1 MSCKAGAEGAT
12 HSIWIHF
19 TFRSWSHRLAE
30 LQAQELQL
38 EQKLREEESRQKE
51 LLDEAGKE
59 SIRDIRESDCLSSQ
73 TCLESI

>member
-1 MSCKAGAEGAT
+1 MLHIAFGC
-12 HSIWIHF
+12 IWIHF

-30 LQAQELQL
+30 LQAQELHL

-59 SIRDIRESDCLSSQ
+59 SIRDIRESDCLVR
-73 TCLESI
+73 LV